1 MIYIEDLIE
10 RLVCEGSY
18 MFDEDITL
26 DPKDYNMINSFASQT
41 VNGKGYTQ
49 KQADIAVRFCGKYKD
64 DLAVAFNTDV
74 SYLINAPI
82 YRIPIRQLSAI
93 TKKIEIR
100 EESKNWI
107 TVQFPYDEKLV
118 NSIREI
124 GKSSIVDAPIWDPDI
139 KAWKFP
145 LTENNML
152 FAMNTL
158 EPMEFKTCDKYQD
171 YKAQIG
177 QIMEKFEDFV
187 PRLTQEGGH
196 FKFVNTHASVPQPEN
211 MNFVESLF
219 HAKRYGINIWDEEI
233 QTRLKTE
240 KIPEL
245 TKDFVNNFGGSSIS
259 INDAEH
265 GIEVMDDIIEYAT
278 PTLLIIPMGQEI
290 LSLKK
295 WYAYLSSRNI
305 DKSEISVMFRTDNS
319 NDKMFNDLVRGFG
332 LNNHITENTKIV
344 MVSLKLPKPII
355 KSGIK
360 FNSVINLGNYGGVH
374 YTLSSFVNDNPD
386 VIYYNNK
393 IRKNNV
399 SQL

>member
-1 MIYIEDLIE
+1 
-10 RLVCEGSY
+10 
-18 MFDEDITL
+18 
-26 DPKDYNMINSFASQT
+26 
-41 VNGKGYTQ
+41 
-49 KQADIAVRFCGKYKD
+49 
-64 DLAVAFNTDV
+64 
-74 SYLINAPI
+74 
-82 YRIPIRQLSAI
+82 
-93 TKKIEIR
+93 
-100 EESKNWI
+100 
-107 TVQFPYDEKLV
+107 
-118 NSIREI
+118 
-124 GKSSIVDAPIWDPDI
+124 
-139 KAWKFP
+139 
-145 LTENNML
+145 
-152 FAMNTL
+152 
-158 EPMEFKTCDKYQD
+158 
-171 YKAQIG
+171 
-177 QIMEKFEDFV
+177 
-187 PRLTQEGGH
+187 LTQEGGH

-265 GIEVMDDIIEYAT
+265 GIEVMDNIIEYAT

-344 MVSLKLPKPII
+344 MVSLKL
-355 KSGIK
+355 
-360 FNSVINLGNYGGVH
+360 VAVQ
-374 YTLSSFVNDNPD
+374 
-386 VIYYNNK
+386 
-393 IRKNNV
+393 IR
-399 SQL
+399 